1 MANYDLEKRTFE
13 FAKRVRAFVK
23 QLPRTVC
30 NQVDVPQLVKASG
43 SQGANYL
50 EANNALS
57 KKEFR
62 MRIRIA
68 RKETRESHYW
78 LRLLDMQGASPL
90 EKERHELLRE
100 AEELAKIFGAILR
113 NSE

>member
-1 MANYDLEKRTFE
+1 MADYDLEKRTFE

-30 NQVDVPQLVKASG
+30 NREDVPQLVRASG
-43 SQGANYL
+43 SVGANYL
-50 EANNALS
+50 EANNSLS
-57 KKEFR
+57 KKDFR
-62 MRIRIA
+62 MRIRIS

-78 LRLLDMQGASPL
+78 LKLLDTQGQPAL
-90 EKERHELLRE
+90 EKERHALICE

>member
-1 MANYDLEKRTFE
+1 VANYDLEKRTFE
-13 FAKRVRAFVK
+13 FAKRVRSFVK
-23 QLPRTVC
+23 TLPRTVC
-30 NQVDVPQLVKASG
+30 NREDVPQLVKASG

-78 LRLLDMQGASPL
+78 LRLLDTQGQPPL
-90 EKERHELLRE
+90 EKERHELITE
-100 AEELAKIFGAILR
+100 SEELAKIFGAILR